1 MVDIGVGVIGC
12 GDIARIRYF
21 PSIEALPQLKLAG
34 VYSRTPA
41 QCNNI
46 VRRYGGKAHNALD
59 SFLHDDDIEA
69 VIIATPHSSHADL
82 AIRALQA
89 GKHVLTEKPMA
100 TSLVDASRVRKAADR
115 SPNVFMALPY
125 DDSAPMKEAKRL
137 IQNGAIGRVSS
148 ADAVMAHQGPL
159 HASWFFSRDMAEWGV
174 LADLGIYIISQ
185 LTYLLGPAK
194 SVFGR
199 VATVFPERTLPNGRS
214 FTASVDDN
222 AAAVI
227 EWPGNV
233 MATIR
238 SNWCSPADKRH
249 FIWETRIYGST
260 GVLFINMSSAD
271 NTVVVYSPERRIE
284 GATEISYNGMMRCY
298 RPSLPPWDL
307 HRDIVRSFADAIVKG
322 EAPRTGSAGMAHQHH
337 VIEIIAKHYESSRTG
352 RAQNLEV
359 RQ

>member
-1 MVDIGVGVIGC
+1 MVAIGVGVIGC

-41 QCNNI
+41 QCNDI

-69 VIIATPHSSHADL
+69 VIITTPHPSHADL
-82 AIRALQA
+82 TIRALQA

-185 LTYLLGPAK
+185 LTSSRSREICLRA
-194 SVFGR
+194 GR
-199 VATVFPERTLPNGRS
+199 HGIPGANPPERSIVHGECRRQCGGRHRMARQCDGNDPIELVFSRRQETLYLGDENIWIHRS
-214 FTASVDDN
+214 PF
-222 AAAVI
+222 
-227 EWPGNV
+227 
-233 MATIR
+233 
-238 SNWCSPADKRH
+238 
-249 FIWETRIYGST
+249 
-260 GVLFINMSSAD
+260 
-271 NTVVVYSPERRIE
+271 
-284 GATEISYNGMMRCY
+284 
-298 RPSLPPWDL
+298 
-307 HRDIVRSFADAIVKG
+307 
-322 EAPRTGSAGMAHQHH
+322 HQH
-337 VIEIIAKHYESSRTG
+337 VIC
-352 RAQNLEV
+352 
-359 RQ
+359 